1 MDFIFRYPICLSL
14 TGCADRDSG
23 FHQGTQKQD
32 ISQVCTMYET
42 VNEIRTFLSMLKK
55 ALENQNSLKPSF
67 KRKVVIFFKVKAKNQ
82 KFLVFEVKQNLK

>member
-1 MDFIFRYPICLSL
+1 
-14 TGCADRDSG
+14 
-23 FHQGTQKQD
+23 
-32 ISQVCTMYET
+32 MYET
-42 VNEIRTFLSMLKK
+42 VNEIRTFLSMSKK